1 MDHTKKSSGLDI
13 KTKRDIAKYGMA
25 VSMGTLLITG
35 FMKGKGSTAL
45 HVGSGLTL
53 IGFSYWHYSL
63 YQSKKQKG

>member
-1 MDHTKKSSGLDI
+1 MSGLDI

-35 FMKGKGSTAL
+35 FMKGRGSSVV

-63 YQSKKQKG
+63 YQSKGQKRLIFYDG